1 MSMVE
6 TKQVN
11 IRLPNDLFQK
21 LETAG
26 RPKTDL
32 IIEALNQYFEG
43 GRQSDNKEVELLK
56 LELEYIKNKHDEVL
70 KLFHQEQVLH
80 VQMQNMLQPSKEETI
95 EKKWWQ
101 FWR

>member
-1 MSMVE
+1 MIMVE

-21 LETAG
+21 LENTG
-26 RPKTDL
+26 RPKTDI

-43 GRQSDNKEVELLK
+43 GQQSDTKEVELLK
-56 LELEYIKNKHDEVL
+56 KELEYLQAKHDEIL

-80 VQMQNMLQPSKEETI
+80 VQMQKMLQPSTEETI